1 MITKQLIQL
10 GLISLLTLSAS
21 DVFAQKQVIQFFAH
35 RGSRLEFDENTMPA
49 FRASYEGGMRG
60 YETDVRLTKDGDM
73 VLSHDATLAR
83 VAPCQKEVESM
94 TTEEVKQVR
103 TFKGNKLVFVQ
114 EFVDYLANKDSM
126 YVEFEMKTNDPAKY
140 YPTDKL
146 RDYCDRLYKMT
157 MSKKPAHSLYL
168 FTSGDK
174 AALNMMRSL
183 HPDAELLLIIGKPI
197 NEETILTAIDMGIK
211 RLGCTLQGTSKQ
223 MVDLAHKAGISVSL
237 WPNATPEDI
246 MLGAY
251 LGADA
256 LCCDRALEVKKF
268 LDTKATWIRYK

>member
-1 MITKQLIQL
+1 MIKKQFIQL
-10 GLISLLTLSAS
+10 GFACLLVLCTS
-21 DVFAQKQVIQFFAH
+21 DVFAQKQIIEFFAH

-83 VAPCQKEVESM
+83 VSPCKREVETM
-94 TTEEVKQVR
+94 TTEEVKQVC

-114 EFVDYLANKDSM
+114 DFIDYLADKDSM
-126 YVEFEMKTNDPAKY
+126 YVEFEMKTNDPVKY

-157 MSKKPAHSLYL
+157 MSKKPVHSLYL
-168 FTSGDK
+168 FTSNDK

-223 MVDLAHKAGISVSL
+223 MVDLAHKAGLSVSL
-237 WPNATPEDI
+237 WPNASQEDI
-246 MLGAY
+246 MLGVY

-268 LDTKATWIRYK
+268 LDTKAPWIKYK